1 MYKPGEVVTV
11 LLNFSPVGMVP
22 HERNTVEYAR
32 YDLHRS
38 GCDGCNDYLTASRAA
53 RLAIS
58 PASFVDHI
66 PGEGLEFLRV
76 GFELRGPGGMWV
88 DDVEVSTRWASRDE
102 QRALAASAASALH
115 AWEQQEYG
123 PSYRFLNGYWTRYVQ
138 RHAPLQQP
146 TGDVPLTQVVTPQ
159 APIITPLV
167 TRLPVVPVRRYG
179 NDPVAEGPEIEPR
192 PEPAARAVAAPAP
205 QAPQSHPPR
214 QTESDVRP
222 IVVQPRHRL
231 FASIRRHFARTPA
244 KEDNTVE
251 NDTAEPD
258 KTEIESTVEPAAPK
272 PTPRSSRT
280 RTQRN
285 TKKHPSMIDSLF
297 RR

>member
-32 YDLHRS
+32 HDLHRS

-58 PASFVDHI
+58 PASFVDHM
-66 PGEGLEFLRV
+66 PGEGLEDLRV
-76 GFELRGPGGMWV
+76 GFELRGPDGMWV

-138 RHAPLQQP
+138 RHAP
-146 TGDVPLTQVVTPQ
+146 
-159 APIITPLV
+159 
-167 TRLPVVPVRRYG
+167 
-179 NDPVAEGPEIEPR
+179 
-192 PEPAARAVAAPAP
+192 AAAA
-205 QAPQSHPPR
+205 
-214 QTESDVRP
+214 DG
-222 IVVQPRHRL
+222 
-231 FASIRRHFARTPA
+231 
-244 KEDNTVE
+244 
-251 NDTAEPD
+251 
-258 KTEIESTVEPAAPK
+258 
-272 PTPRSSRT
+272 
-280 RTQRN
+280 
-285 TKKHPSMIDSLF
+285 
-297 RR
+297 